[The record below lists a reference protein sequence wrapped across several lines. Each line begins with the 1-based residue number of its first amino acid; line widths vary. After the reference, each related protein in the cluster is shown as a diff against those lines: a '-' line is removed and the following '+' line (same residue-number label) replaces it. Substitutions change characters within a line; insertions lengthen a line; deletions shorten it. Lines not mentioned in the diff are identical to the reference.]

1 MNIFLEN
8 EFTEIE
14 KEFGFHK
21 EIDWLSKIVYIDK
34 KLEQYKKNVKVNIR
48 AIYILHNILVEEEYP
63 FEEQNKMS
71 YFLQKWFLESN
82 NRFQNDAVYLFFI
95 GKILYI
101 SEWFFGLKDNTSA
114 FEFQERAFEIEPKNI
129 LYEWGYALAK
139 NEKERVYIL
148 SKAILF
154 KNKNI
159 LDWLK
164 QYGFAGNYTIES
176 LMYCYENYNS
186 Y

>member
-1 MNIFLEN
+1 V
-8 EFTEIE
+8 
-14 KEFGFHK
+14 
-21 EIDWLSKIVYIDK
+21 D
-34 KLEQYKKNVKVNIR
+34 
-48 AIYILHNILVEEEYP
+48 
-63 FEEQNKMS
+63 
-71 YFLQKWFLESN
+71 
-82 NRFQNDAVYLFFI
+82 LFFI

-101 SEWFFGLKDNTSA
+101 SEWFFGLKDNTLA

-159 LDWLK
+159 L
-164 QYGFAGNYTIES
+164 
-176 LMYCYENYNS
+176 
-186 Y
+186 

>member
-1 MNIFLEN
+1 MFLEN
-8 EFTEIE
+8 KFTEIE

-21 EIDWLSKIVYIDK
+21 KIDWLSKIVYIDK
-34 KLEQYKKNVKVNIR
+34 KLEQYKKNVKINIR

-101 SEWFFGLKDNTSA
+101 SEWFFGLKDNTLA

-164 QYGFAGNYTIES
+164 QYGFAGNYMIES
-176 LMYCYENYNS
+176 LMYCYKNYNP